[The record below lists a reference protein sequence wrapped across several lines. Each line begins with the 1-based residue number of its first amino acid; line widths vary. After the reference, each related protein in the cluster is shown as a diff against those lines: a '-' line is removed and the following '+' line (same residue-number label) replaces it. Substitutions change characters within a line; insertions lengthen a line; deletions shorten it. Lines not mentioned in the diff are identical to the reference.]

1 MSEQVLVVCSNCF
14 SVNRLPQSKLDAGG
28 KCGACHQALFTGQP
42 TQLSTQHFNRFIQKN
57 QLPVVVDYWAPW
69 CGPCKMMAPV
79 FERVAGEMEPFLRF
93 AKVNTETETSL
104 AATANIRSIPTLAI
118 YQGGKEVA
126 RIAGAMDEAN
136 LKTWINNNIKR

>member
-1 MSEQVLVVCSNCF
+1 
-14 SVNRLPQSKLDAGG
+14 
-28 KCGACHQALFTGQP
+28 
-42 TQLSTQHFNRFIQKN
+42 
-57 QLPVVVDYWAPW
+57 
-69 CGPCKMMAPV
+69 MMAPV

-118 YQGGKEVA
+118 YQGGNEVA